1 MVALMPARFQVDDPD
16 YSRLKEAVAAS
27 GGELVRDAA
36 TERFD
41 RGLAPLPV
49 QRLDLLPSLRRALPG
64 SDLFFQE
71 SVHLTPR
78 GHEIVAAALD
88 DFVWTRMLAPQAQE
102 QRPTPR

>member
-1 MVALMPARFQVDDPD
+1 M
-16 YSRLKEAVAAS
+16 AVTAS

-64 SDLFFQE
+64 PDLFFQE